1 MYTNCFIQ
9 ISLFLSNQLL
19 WPPAKKSITLIDN
32 LPPSLLQ
39 HNSCMTPT
47 NFHTKDHNTISSLFT
62 LHTSFIFPSIPHPPK
77 FDFMHMYVCKM
88 FYNMSLSFHKHKR
101 TQVCMTPPLL
111 NSTQRKT
118 TLYDTLSSNYLSLI
132 LLQNSLFHLPLN
144 HLLLPPYLS
153 LHHPPPPL
161 PVPSSF
167 TCS

>member
-1 MYTNCFIQ
+1 MYLCFPLTHLHHD
-9 ISLFLSNQLL
+9 ISNTCNIQLL
-19 WPPAKKSITLIDN
+19 FNYYSLKHIFIA
-32 LPPSLLQ
+32 PSLLQ

-47 NFHTKDHNTISSLFT
+47 NFHTKDHNTTSSLFT
-62 LHTSFIFPSIPHPPK
+62 MHTSFIFPSIPHPPK

-101 TQVCMTPPLL
+101 TQVCMTPPFYIPHKGKQLFMTPSL
-111 NSTQRKT
+111 PITYPSF
-118 TLYDTLSSNYLSLI
+118 SSRIPCSPK
-132 LLQNSLFHLPLN
+132 SPP
-144 HLLLPPYLS
+144 LPPYLS

>member
-19 WPPAKKSITLIDN
+19 LPPAKKSTTLIDN

-47 NFHTKDHNTISSLFT
+47 NFHTKDHNTTSSLFT

-88 FYNMSLSFHKHKR
+88 FYNMSLSFHTRGHKS
-101 TQVCMTPPLL
+101 VWLPPFTFHTKE
-111 NSTQRKT
+111 N
-118 TLYDTLSSNYLSLI
+118 
-132 LLQNSLFHLPLN
+132 NSLWHPLFQLPIP
-144 HLLLPPYLS
+144 HSPPEFPIPSSPKSPPLPPYLS

>member
-111 NSTQRKT
+111 HSTQRKT
-118 TLYDTLSSNYLSLI
+118 TLYDTLSSIYLSPPEFPVP
-132 LLQNSLFHLPLN
+132 SSPKSPP
-144 HLLLPPYLS
+144 LPPYLS